1 VNERRTAW
9 FLVAALAG
17 QLLMLSIQA
26 PAAEDGGGS
35 NFLESSM
42 LRGVAPLTRG
52 VSSLMESVRGFGDDW
67 KGREEMAAE
76 NQALRQRVEE
86 MELEVMRLS
95 ELETEVERLAEA
107 MDYSRAS
114 GRGLRV
120 ADVVYA
126 DHSSW
131 FRTLLLYVGERPA
144 SLNQPVISDDGLVGR
159 VVEVVPHYAK
169 VQLITDRAA
178 AVGAMI
184 RRTRR
189 QGVVRSGPRGLEL
202 AFLPQQADVRVGDR
216 VVTSGIDGIYPRG
229 LPVGIVTS
237 VERGQELFYDITLE
251 PAVDF
256 GVLDQLYLLEDT
268 TPGPAGGGGGDA
280 PPADGSGD
288 GARNGAAGGAADSAA
303 GSAGGDSADGSA
315 DSAADSSGARP

>member
-1 VNERRTAW
+1 MNERRSAW
-9 FLVAALAG
+9 VLVAVLAG
-17 QLLMLSIQA
+17 QLLLLSIQA
-26 PAAEDGGGS
+26 PAGEDGSGS

-42 LRGVAPLTRG
+42 LRAVAPLTRG
-52 VSSLMESVRGFGDDW
+52 VSSLVGSVRNFGDDW

-76 NQALRQRVEE
+76 NQALRQRVVE

-95 ELETEVERLAEA
+95 ELETEVDRLAEA
-107 MDYSRAS
+107 LDYSRAS
-114 GRGLRV
+114 GRSLRV

-131 FRTLLLYVGERPA
+131 FRTLLLYTGDRPA
-144 SLNQPVISDDGLVGR
+144 TLNQPVISDDGLVGR
-159 VVEVVPHYAK
+159 VVEVVPQYAK

-237 VERGQELFYDITLE
+237 VERGQELFYNISLE

-256 GVLDQLYLLEDT
+256 GVLDHLYLVED
-268 TPGPAGGGGGDA
+268 PRPVPAEGDDGGGGQ
-280 PPADGSGD
+280 PADPETLSDVRSRPESGSESDDEPPGE
-288 GARNGAAGGAADSAA
+288 
-303 GSAGGDSADGSA
+303 
-315 DSAADSSGARP
+315 RP

>member
-1 VNERRTAW
+1 MNERRSAW
-9 FLVAALAG
+9 FLVAVLAV
-17 QLLMLSIQA
+17 QLLLLSIQA
-26 PAAEDGGGS
+26 PAGEDGSGS

-42 LRGVAPLTRG
+42 LRAVAPLTRG
-52 VSSLMESVRGFGDDW
+52 VSSLVGSVRNFGDDW

-76 NQALRQRVEE
+76 NQALRQRVAE

-95 ELETEVERLAEA
+95 ELETEVDRLAEA
-107 MDYSRAS
+107 LDYSRAS
-114 GRGLRV
+114 GRSLRV

-131 FRTLLLYVGERPA
+131 FRTLLLYTGDRPA
-144 SLNQPVISDDGLVGR
+144 TLNQPVISDDGLVGR

-189 QGVVRSGPRGLEL
+189 QGVARSGPRGLEL

-237 VERGQELFYDITLE
+237 VERGQELFYNISLE

-256 GVLDQLYLLEDT
+256 GVLDHLYLVED
-268 TPGPAGGGGGDA
+268 PRPVSAEVDGVGGGQPADPEALSDVRPRPESGSESDDA
-280 PPADGSGD
+280 PP
-288 GARNGAAGGAADSAA
+288 GGQ
-303 GSAGGDSADGSA
+303 
-315 DSAADSSGARP
+315 P